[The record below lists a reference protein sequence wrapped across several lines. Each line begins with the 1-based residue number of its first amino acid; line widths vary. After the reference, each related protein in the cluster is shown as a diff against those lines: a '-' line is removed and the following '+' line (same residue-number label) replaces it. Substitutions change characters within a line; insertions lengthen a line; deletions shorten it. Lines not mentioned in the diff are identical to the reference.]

1 MKREADW
8 PERPLRGMIAYMR
21 FLLIANPVSGD
32 ARTEAKLKVAL
43 AYFAER
49 GDEVELR
56 FTEGPG
62 HATSIAREG
71 VAAGYDVIIGAGGD
85 GTINEVLNGM
95 VGGGSRLGILPWGT
109 GNVFAKEM
117 RISGRIK
124 KQCRLI
130 RKGKAIS
137 LDCGR
142 CGPKHFLL
150 MASAGFDAYALA
162 QSSRSS
168 MKSRF
173 GVSAYLFAAL
183 GAFSRY
189 KYPEIGLRLD
199 DGTRDSG
206 TFVLVSNTR
215 LYGSFFIFN
224 PEADPT
230 DGLLDVFVFRES
242 GPWALFKLVFR
253 LALRAFLRGV
263 KLPDPYRTLDH
274 GRYRARRIELEPRSE
289 VAMQIDGDVVS
300 GIGMSFEAVPDAL
313 KVILPRKT
321 RRRLKKNRKRRDAY
335 LASRGRSEPS

>member
-1 MKREADW
+1 
-8 PERPLRGMIAYMR
+8 MR

-32 ARTEAKLKVAL
+32 ARKEAKIETAL
-43 AYFAER
+43 AYFAKH
-49 GDEVELR
+49 GDSVDLV
-56 FTEGPG
+56 FTEHPG

-71 VAAGYDVIIGAGGD
+71 AARGYDAIIGAGGD
-85 GTINEVLNGM
+85 GTINEVLNGI
-95 VGGGSRLGILPWGT
+95 VGTPARLGILPWGT

-130 RKGKAIS
+130 RKGKAIG

-150 MASAGFDAYALA
+150 MASAGFDAYAL
-162 QSSRSS
+162 QRSGRLPL
-168 MKSRF
+168 KGKF

-189 KYPEIGLRLD
+189 KYPEIKVRLD
-199 DGTRDSG
+199 DGTADYG

-242 GPWALFKLVFR
+242 GPWALVRLVFR
-253 LALRAFLRGV
+253 LALRAFIHGL
-263 KLPDPYRTLDH
+263 KFPDPYRSLDH
-274 GRYRARRIELEPRSE
+274 GRYRARRVELGSE
-289 VAMQIDGDVVS
+289 SEIAMQADGDVVS
-300 GIGMSFEAVPDAL
+300 GIGTIFEAVPEAL
-313 KVILPRKT
+313 QVILPRKT
-321 RRRLKKNRKRRDAY
+321 RKRLRKNRKRV
-335 LASRGRSEPS
+335 